1 VHGNGGMNKY
11 DSAGRAAT
19 EACSNPSQTISECI
33 LQLTGGAK
41 RSFYYRASNSSDRS
55 VIQQIFRNRDYDLSP
70 FRQTH
75 WLRRFAS
82 VPRHLNKKLLVI
94 DAGANIGASAVFFA
108 QMDRRIH
115 VCAIEPERSNF
126 ELLSRNCMGL
136 SISEIQ
142 SALSCQ
148 AEQLWLSDPGLSHW
162 GYRVGTEAGTATVDA
177 LGVFDVLARFP
188 ADDYLPA
195 ICKIDIE
202 GGEERLF
209 SRNDTWIDLFP
220 LIIIE
225 LHDWMLPGKASS
237 GNFLRSIGR
246 RDFDVINYRE
256 NLFCFNNALIS
267 KRTTDGANLKTA
279 IG

>member
-1 VHGNGGMNKY
+1 MNRY
-11 DSAGRAAT
+11 DGAGLAAT
-19 EACSNPSQTISECI
+19 DARRNPIQTVSECI

-75 WLRRFAS
+75 WLRRFTS
-82 VPRHLNKKLLVI
+82 VPGHLNKKLLVI

-108 QMDRRIH
+108 QIDRRIH

-136 SISEIQ
+136 SISAIQ
-142 SALSCQ
+142 SALSCEE
-148 AEQLWLSDPGLSHW
+148 EQLWLSDPGLSHW
-162 GYRVGTEAGTATVDA
+162 GYRVGPETGTEAVNA
-177 LGVFDVLARFP
+177 LGVFDILARFP

-195 ICKIDIE
+195 VCKIDIE

-209 SRNDTWIDLFP
+209 SRNDTWVDLFP

-225 LHDWMLPGKASS
+225 LHDWMLPGKANS

-246 RDFDVINYRE
+246 RNFDVINYRE
-256 NLFCFNNALIS
+256 NLFCFNNELIL
-267 KRTTDGANLKTA
+267 KRVPDGTNLQNT